1 VFGGEYEV
9 TQSTIFND
17 RRVAGVISL
26 KAAHTMNNSLVGDYV
41 AVVALQGRVPVKV
54 IGRVQKGDLLV
65 TSGRIGFAIVNN
77 DPKVGTVIGK
87 ALEAKTTDGDGVI
100 EAVVGK
106 H

>member
-1 VFGGEYEV
+1 
-9 TQSTIFND
+9 
-17 RRVAGVISL
+17 
-26 KAAHTMNNSLVGDYV
+26 
-41 AVVALQGRVPVKV
+41 
-54 IGRVQKGDLLV
+54 LV